1 MNCCW
6 ASPFDKL
13 RVTKTGGLSIVIIID
28 YDNEVGETAVDIL
41 LHPIRLRIVRA
52 LVPAREATVQ
62 ELALALP
69 DVPPATLYRHVNKL
83 ARAGLLATVSERAVR
98 GATERRYRLGGT
110 ALAAGDLEGASRDEH
125 LRYFIVFVATLID
138 DFAAYLD
145 RGKPDYAKDGVGYR
159 QVPLQLSDAEF
170 RRMGEAL
177 KSALGP
183 FVALPASAKR
193 KPRYLS
199 TIVMPAETRRAD

>member
-1 MNCCW
+1 
-6 ASPFDKL
+6 
-13 RVTKTGGLSIVIIID
+13 
-28 YDNEVGETAVDIL
+28 VGETAVDIL

-83 ARAGLLATVSERAVR
+83 AGAGLLVTVSERAVR
-98 GATERRYRLGGT
+98 GATERRYRLS
-110 ALAAGDLEGASRDEH
+110 AAAFNVGDLDGASRDEH

-159 QVPLQLSDAEF
+159 QAPLHLSDAEF
-170 RRMGEAL
+170 RRMNEAL
-177 KSALGP
+177 NSALGP
-183 FVALPASAKR
+183 FVALPASPKR
-193 KPRYLS
+193 KPRYLA
-199 TIVMPAETRRAD
+199 TIVMPAETRRAK